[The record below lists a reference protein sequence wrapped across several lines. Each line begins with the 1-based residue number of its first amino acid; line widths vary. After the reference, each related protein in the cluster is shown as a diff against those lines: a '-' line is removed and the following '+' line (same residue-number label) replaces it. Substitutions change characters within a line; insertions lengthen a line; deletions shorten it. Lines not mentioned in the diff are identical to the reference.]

1 MIVGFLG
8 SGNMAAGMA
17 RGWAGVPGSA
27 APERML
33 FTDSGSGRARELADA
48 LGGETAGSNAE
59 LAAACDLLVLGVK
72 PKDLDAVAVEAGD
85 APAVL
90 SMLAATPVD
99 RVASAFP
106 RSAAMRLMPN
116 LGVRCRSG
124 VMCFSAAT
132 GVDEALKD
140 RVLGMLRGLGRVEVM
155 DDAMIDAATSVMG
168 CTPAYL
174 ALVAEAIADAGVAAG
189 LDPGLSVSLMND
201 TMAVTAELLQDTA
214 PADLITAVA
223 SPGGSTEAGL
233 DVLREQGMEKIL
245 TDAVNASLER
255 MGGR

>member
-8 SGNMAAGMA
+8 SGNMATGMA
-17 RGWAGVPGSA
+17 RGWAAAPGSS

-33 FTDSGSGRARELADA
+33 FTDSGSGRARELAEA
-48 LGGETAGSNAE
+48 LGGEAVGSNAE

-72 PKDLDAVAVEAGD
+72 PKDLDAVAAEAGD

-90 SMLAATPVD
+90 SMLGATPVD
-99 RVASAFP
+99 RIADAFP
-106 RSAAMRLMPN
+106 EAVAMRLMPN
-116 LGVRCRSG
+116 LGVQVRRG
-124 VMCFSAAT
+124 VMCFAAAP
-132 GVDEALKD
+132 GADEALTG
-140 RVLGMLRGLGRVEVM
+140 RVLEMLRGLGRVEFM
-155 DDAMIDAATSVMG
+155 DDEMIDAATSVMG

-189 LDPGLSVSLMND
+189 LDPGLSVSLMID
-201 TMAVTAELLQDTA
+201 TMAATAELLRDTA

-233 DVLREQGMEKIL
+233 DALRDQGIEQIL

-255 MGGR
+255 MAGR